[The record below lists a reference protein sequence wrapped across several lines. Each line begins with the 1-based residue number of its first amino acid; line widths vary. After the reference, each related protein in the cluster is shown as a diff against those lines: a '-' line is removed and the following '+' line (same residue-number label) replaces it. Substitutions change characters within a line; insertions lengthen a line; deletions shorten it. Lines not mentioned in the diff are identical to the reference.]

1 MIEAHHNKSI
11 CREKA
16 RAGVATTKGFGAEDL
31 PRRRGSSGNSDNIR
45 FAVANMRSAI
55 WLLSIFDFWESESC
69 GGGTVL
75 CFFIANV

>member
-1 MIEAHHNKSI
+1 MIEAHQNKSI

-16 RAGVATTKGFGAEDL
+16 RAGVATKEGFGAEDL
-31 PRRRGSSGNSDNIR
+31 PLAQRSSGNSDNIR